1 MFNNLNNFNTDVTM
15 LKLKN
20 EQYQNN
26 LSKIKDSEL
35 REQTDQFEAL
45 IVKTLLD
52 VSMEDSNE
60 LFGDEAGNKIYQ
72 SMYRDELSKL
82 SVGSF
87 GISNTLFNFLKREQD
102 NSPVAET
109 VTNKTDDEE
118 NSDQKELE
126 RTFFP
131 TSPFNKQTPTQTQTD
146 ISNNINNIDK
156 IEVEQEQQPKIKPAK
171 IKSALQSYL
180 YDGIE
185 LEIIDKK

>member
-131 TSPFNKQTPTQTQTD
+131 TSPFNKQNQQTPTD